1 MTPMKGKAT
10 TVILVIVFF
19 IGLSLLLYPG
29 VSNWW
34 NSFHQTRAVFS
45 YADTVSKIDSGEY
58 RHYIDEALAYNERL
72 AERGIRWQMSDMERS
87 EYEACLNVDGTGSM
101 GYIDIPKIRVMLPLY
116 HGTEEAVLQTSIG
129 HIEFTSLPIGGE
141 SSHCVVS
148 GHRGLPSAKLFS
160 DLDKLTYGDR
170 FTLNILNETLTYEV
184 DQITVVEPADVDAL
198 QIEEGQDYCTLLT
211 CTPYGINTHRM
222 LVRGHRVANQDGG
235 AKVLADALQIE
246 PKYIA
251 PFLAAPVLLILVAFT
266 SITSDRRAKRRK
278 KKEELLQAAAAAV
291 DSLKETAE

>member
-1 MTPMKGKAT
+1 MKGKAT

-19 IGLSLLLYPG
+19 IGLSLLLYPS

-72 AERGIRWQMSDMERS
+72 AERGIQWQMSDLERS
-87 EYEACLNVDGTGSM
+87 EYEACLNVDDTGSM

-129 HIEFTSLPIGGE
+129 HIEFTSLPIGGT

-160 DLDKLTYGDR
+160 DLDKLTYGDQ

-184 DQITVVEPADVDAL
+184 DQITVVEPADVDSL

-222 LVRGHRVANQDGG
+222 LVRGRRVANKDGG

-251 PFLAAPVLLILVAFT
+251 PFLAVPVLLILAVLT
-266 SITSDRRAKRRK
+266 SIASDRRAKRRK

>member
-1 MTPMKGKAT
+1 MKGKGT
-10 TVILVIVFF
+10 TIILVIAFF
-19 IGLSLLLYPG
+19 IGLSLLLYPS

-34 NSFHQTRAVFS
+34 NSFHQTRAIFS
-45 YADTVSKIDSGEY
+45 YAESVSSIDSSEY
-58 RHYIDEALAYNERL
+58 RKMLDNAEAYNKALAEKGISWSMTDAEKEAYN
-72 AERGIRWQMSDMERS
+72 
-87 EYEACLNVDGTGSM
+87 ACLNFDGTGNM

-129 HIEFTSLPIGGE
+129 HIEYTSLPVGGE
-141 SSHCVVS
+141 GSHCVVS

-160 DLDKLTYGDR
+160 DLDKLTYGDL

-184 DQITVVEPADVDAL
+184 DQILVVEPSDLAAL
-198 QIEEGQDYCTLLT
+198 QIEEGEDYCTLLT

-222 LVRGHRVANQDGG
+222 LVRGHRVANKDGG

-251 PFLAAPVLLILVAFT
+251 PFLAVPVLVLLAVLTVI
-266 SITSDRRAKRRK
+266 ISDRRAKRK
-278 KKEELLQAAAAAV
+278 AKIDELMKAASAV
-291 DSLKETAE
+291 IQPTQESEQR

>member
-1 MTPMKGKAT
+1 MKGKAT
-10 TVILVIVFF
+10 TIILVIVFL
-19 IGLSLLLYPG
+19 IGVSLLLYPS

-34 NSFHQTRAVFS
+34 NSFHQTRAIFS
-45 YADTVSKIDSGEY
+45 YAENVTNIDSGAY
-58 RHYIDEALAYNERL
+58 QQLLDEARAYNAAL
-72 AERGIRWQMSDMERS
+72 AEKGITWNFTDE
-87 EYEACLNVDGTGSM
+87 EKAAYEACLNFDGTGNM

-129 HIEFTSLPIGGE
+129 HIEFTSLPIGGA

-148 GHRGLPSAKLFS
+148 GHRGLPSARLFS

-184 DQITVVEPADVDAL
+184 DQITVVEPADVDSL

-222 LVRGHRVANQDGG
+222 LVRGHRVANEDGG

-251 PFLAAPVLLILVAFT
+251 PFLAAPVLLVLAVLT
-266 SITSDRRAKRRK
+266 SVTSDRRAKRRK
-278 KKEELLQAAAAAV
+278 KKEELLRAAAAAV

>member
-1 MTPMKGKAT
+1 MKGKTT
-10 TVILVIVFF
+10 TVILVIVFL
-19 IGLSLLLYPG
+19 IGVSLLLYPS

-34 NSFHQTRAVFS
+34 NSFHQTSAVFS
-45 YADTVSKIDSGEY
+45 YADTVSKIDSEEY

-72 AERGIRWQMSDMERS
+72 AERGIEWEMSEIERS
-87 EYEACLNVDGTGSM
+87 EYNACLNIDGSGNM

-129 HIEFTSLPIGGE
+129 HIEYTSLPIGGE

-160 DLDKLTYGDR
+160 DLDKLTYGDQ

-184 DQITVVEPADVDAL
+184 DQITVVEPADVDSL
-198 QIEEGQDYCTLLT
+198 QIEEGKDYCTLLT

-222 LVRGHRVANQDGG
+222 LVRGHRVANKDGG

-246 PKYIA
+246 PRYIA
-251 PFLAAPVLLILVAFT
+251 PFLAVPVLVILAVIT
-266 SITSDRRAKRRK
+266 SITSDMRDRRRK
-278 KKEELLQAAAAAV
+278 KKEELLRAAAAAT
-291 DSLKETAE
+291 DSMKETAE

>member
-1 MTPMKGKAT
+1 MKGKAT

-19 IGLSLLLYPG
+19 IGMSLLLYPSI
-29 VSNWW
+29 SNWW

-72 AERGIRWQMSDMERS
+72 AERGIQWQMSDLERS
-87 EYEACLNVDGTGSM
+87 EYEACLNVDDTGSM

-129 HIEFTSLPIGGE
+129 HIEFTSLPIGGT

-160 DLDKLTYGDR
+160 DLDKLTYGDQ

-184 DQITVVEPADVDAL
+184 DQITVVEPADVDSL

-222 LVRGHRVANQDGG
+222 LVRGRRVANKDGG

-251 PFLAAPVLLILVAFT
+251 PFLAVPVLLILAVLT
-266 SITSDRRAKRRK
+266 SIASDRRAKRRK